1 MAEPPAGND
10 RAPGT
15 AARQGSEG
23 RRRRLLTWG
32 VAAAAFVAGG
42 ALTSLAVAS
51 GGPYDLMR
59 QLGRVLVLVENEY
72 VDPVDRARL
81 LQGAIKGMV
90 AELDPHSSFLPPE
103 DFKIFEGDTRGEF
116 GGIGVEVDF
125 RNETVIVIA
134 PIEGSPAE
142 RAGIRAGDRIVAID
156 DAPVRGRSM
165 LDLVRRMRGKAGTKV
180 AVSVTRGTDD
190 KVLAFTLV
198 REVIQVASV
207 ATKLLDG
214 NVAYVR
220 LKQFQ
225 AGTHGELVA
234 AVGKLREASH
244 GRLSGVLLDLRNNPG
259 GLVDEASAVADEL
272 LGDGVI
278 YTTRHR
284 GRIVDEVRAGSGGVL
299 SREPMV
305 TLVNEYSASA
315 AELLAGALQD
325 HHRATIVG
333 APTFGKG
340 SVQSIIDLPGGA
352 GLRLTTMRYYT
363 PEGHAIQAQGIHP
376 DVPVAPG
383 PTMDVVRESDLENH
397 LPAEESSPKAGKP
410 ELRPTGSAAE
420 ADATPAH
427 LSVVRDVPSDPTTGK
442 DFALSVGYRLLRGKL
457 SR

>member
-1 MAEPPAGND
+1 MAEPHAGTE
-10 RAPGT
+10 RT
-15 AARQGSEG
+15 HGSPRRG
-23 RRRRLLTWG
+23 PDARRRRLFMWA
-32 VAAAAFVAGG
+32 VAAAAFVSGG

-51 GGPYDLMR
+51 GDPYDLVR

-90 AELDPHSSFLPPE
+90 AELDPHSSFLPPD

-125 RNETVIVIA
+125 RNETVVVIS

-156 DAPVRGRSM
+156 DTPVRGRSM

-180 AVSVTRGTDD
+180 VVSVTRGADD
-190 KVLAFTLV
+190 TVIPFTLR

-207 ATKLLDG
+207 ATKLLEG
-214 NVAYVR
+214 GVAYVR

-225 AGTHGELVA
+225 SGTHGELVE
-234 AVGKLREASH
+234 AVAKLREASH
-244 GRLSGVLLDLRNNPG
+244 GRLAGVLLDLRNNPG

-284 GRIVDEVRAGSGGVL
+284 GQIVDEVRAGSGGAL

-305 TLVNEYSASA
+305 ALVNEYSASA

-363 PEGHAIQAQGIHP
+363 PAGHAIQAQGIHP
-376 DVPVAPG
+376 DVPASPG
-383 PTMDVVRESDLENH
+383 PITDVVRESDLENH
-397 LPAEESSPKAGKP
+397 LSAEESAPKAAKP
-410 ELRPTGSAAE
+410 ELKPSGATAERDAA
-420 ADATPAH
+420 PAH
-427 LSVVRDVPSDPTTGK
+427 LSVIRDVPTDPTAGK
-442 DFALSVGYRLLRGKL
+442 DFVLSVGYRLLRGTL
-457 SR
+457 TR